1 MIYMN
6 RLAKGSGKLFDCA
19 DALFIYF
26 AFLIGLS
33 DEFFEV
39 MTFTTHVM
47 LISHAIFIVIVEI
60 AFIIIKIKEH
70 FDKKK

>member
-1 MIYMN
+1 MN
-6 RLAKGSGKLFDCA
+6 RITEGSVKLFDCTN
-19 DALFIYF
+19 ALLIYF

-39 MTFTTHVM
+39 ITFTTHIM

-60 AFIIIKIKEH
+60 AFIIIKIKDY